1 MEEEVKPRVS
11 VVKKISKKR
20 EIAEASGAPPD
31 ALTCASEQHLFY
43 LSTRDSK
50 EHPPLTEDDNGTAQP
65 WWP

>member
-1 MEEEVKPRVS
+1 MQ
-11 VVKKISKKR
+11 VVEKR
-20 EIAEASGAPPD
+20 ENPETSSHPPD

-50 EHPPLTEDDNGTAQP
+50 EHPPLTEDDNGPAQP